1 MTRPLTVTTPNAT
14 DILVVR
20 SFNAPRALVW
30 KAFHTPE
37 FVSQWLLGPGDWTMP
52 ECEIDARVGG
62 AFKYVWAHGD
72 GRSVKMSGTYVEV
85 SPPAKTVHVEQFDE
99 DWAGAPT
106 TVTTLF
112 DEADGVTTVT
122 MTVSFESGEA
132 RDAAR
137 ATGMTDGMEDGYA
150 RLDKLLAELG

>member
-99 DWAGAPT
+99 
-106 TVTTLF
+106 
-112 DEADGVTTVT
+112 ADGVTTVT